1 MKSTTSLI
9 NHDSQ
14 SLIAKTRDGYTK
26 PSAAPVFILCDR
38 CYWCATYFN
47 NTRVLMDNN
56 CPQCN
61 AMQCNA
67 NSNQLTRFPIVPNE
81 SFTFG
86 YNEKRGVE
94 MEFKHR

>member
-14 SLIAKTRDGYTK
+14 SLIAKID
-26 PSAAPVFILCDR
+26 AVFILCER
-38 CYWCATYFN
+38 CYWCATYFGSRRQ
-47 NTRVLMDNN
+47 TEYNN

-61 AMQCNA
+61 ANH
-67 NSNQLTRFPIVPNE
+67 NQLTSFPIVPNE

-86 YNEKRGVE
+86 YSEKRGVE
-94 MEFKHR
+94 MQFKHR